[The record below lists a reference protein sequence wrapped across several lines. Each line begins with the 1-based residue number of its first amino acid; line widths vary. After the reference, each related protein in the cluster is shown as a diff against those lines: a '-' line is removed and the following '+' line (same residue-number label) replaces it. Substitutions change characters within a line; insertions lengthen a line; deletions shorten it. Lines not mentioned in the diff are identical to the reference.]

1 VTHNSLGRESVSDRS
16 DNAPRG
22 QGANGGRADLARE
35 VASPRVRSFGTS
47 VFSEMSR
54 LANQHGAVN
63 LGQGFPDFPGP
74 SFLKEAAK
82 AAVDADLNQYAV
94 SHGAPRLRA
103 AIARTWN
110 ERYGMDIDPERE
122 VTVTSGATEAIFDAV
137 QALVA
142 PGDEIVVFEPFYD
155 SYLPSAIMA
164 NASLRVVTLRSPDW
178 SFDPREVAA
187 AFGPRTRLLLLNTP
201 HNPTGK
207 VFNRDELATLAELCQ
222 QWDVVAVTDEV
233 YERIVFDDAVHLPL
247 ATLPGMWDRT
257 LTINS
262 TGKTFSM
269 TGWKVGYAIG
279 PARLN
284 APLRAVHQFVTF
296 ASATPFQEAMATALE
311 RAPELE
317 YYSDLSRDYHRR
329 RDALRSVLDAAGLPT
344 LAVSGAYFLM
354 SDVSHLGF
362 ETDVAF
368 CRWLTTEIGVAA
380 VPPSAFYL
388 DPARAPLLARFCFA
402 KRAETIQ
409 LAAERLAKLPE
420 LTRSGT

>member
-1 VTHNSLGRESVSDRS
+1 MLRHDAAAKGPADVTS
-16 DNAPRG
+16 
-22 QGANGGRADLARE
+22 E
-35 VASPRVRSFGTS
+35 VASPRVRGFGTS

-74 SFLKEAAK
+74 SFVKEAAK

-110 ERYGMDIDPERE
+110 EQYGMDVDPDSEI
-122 VTVTSGATEAIFDAV
+122 TVTSGATEAIFDAV
-137 QALVA
+137 QALA
-142 PGDEIVVFEPFYD
+142 GAGDEIVVFEPFYD

-164 NASLRVVTLRSPDW
+164 NATLRTVTLRPPDW
-178 SFDPREVAA
+178 SFDPDEATA
-187 AFGPRTRLLLLNTP
+187 AFGPRTRVLLLNTP

-207 VFNRDELATLAELCQ
+207 VFTRDELAMLAELCQ
-222 QWDVVAVTDEV
+222 QWDVVAVADEV

-247 ATLPGMWDRT
+247 ATLPGMWERT

-279 PARLN
+279 PARLT

-311 RAPELE
+311 QAAALD
-317 YYSDLSRDYHRR
+317 YYTDLNRTYHRR
-329 RDALRSVLDAAGLPT
+329 RDALKVVLDGANLPT
-344 LAVSGAYFLM
+344 LPVEGAYFLM
-354 SDVSHLGF
+354 ADISHLGF
-362 ETDVAF
+362 ESDVEF
-368 CRWLTTEIGVAA
+368 CRWLTSEMGVAA
-380 VPPSAFYL
+380 IPPSAFYL

-409 LAAERLAKLPE
+409 HAANRLAMVPE
-420 LTRSGT
+420 RARSGA

>member
-1 VTHNSLGRESVSDRS
+1 VTSD
-16 DNAPRG
+16 
-22 QGANGGRADLARE
+22 
-35 VASPRVRSFGTS
+35 VASPRVRGFGTS

-54 LANQHGAVN
+54 LANQYGAVN

-74 SFLKEAAK
+74 SFVKEAAK

-110 ERYGMDIDPERE
+110 EQYGMDVDPDSEI
-122 VTVTSGATEAIFDAV
+122 TVTSGATEAIFDAV
-137 QALVA
+137 QALA
-142 PGDEIVVFEPFYD
+142 GAGDEIVVFEPFYD

-164 NASLRVVTLRSPDW
+164 NATLRTVTLRPPDW
-178 SFDPREVAA
+178 SFDPDEAAA
-187 AFGPRTRLLLLNTP
+187 AFGPRTRVLLLNTP

-207 VFNRDELATLAELCQ
+207 VFTRDELAMLAELCQ
-222 QWDVVAVTDEV
+222 QWDVVAVADEV

-247 ATLPGMWDRT
+247 ATLPGMWERT

-269 TGWKVGYAIG
+269 TGWKVGNAIG
-279 PARLN
+279 PARLT

-311 RAPELE
+311 QAAALD
-317 YYSDLSRDYHRR
+317 YYTDLNRDYHRR
-329 RDALRSVLDAAGLPT
+329 RDALKVVLDGANLPT
-344 LAVSGAYFLM
+344 LPVEGAYFLM
-354 SDVSHLGF
+354 SDISHLGF
-362 ETDVAF
+362 ESDIEF
-368 CRWLTTEIGVAA
+368 CRWLTSEIGVAA
-380 VPPSAFYL
+380 IPPSAFYL

-409 LAAERLAKLPE
+409 HAADRLAMVPE
-420 LTRSGT
+420 RARSGA